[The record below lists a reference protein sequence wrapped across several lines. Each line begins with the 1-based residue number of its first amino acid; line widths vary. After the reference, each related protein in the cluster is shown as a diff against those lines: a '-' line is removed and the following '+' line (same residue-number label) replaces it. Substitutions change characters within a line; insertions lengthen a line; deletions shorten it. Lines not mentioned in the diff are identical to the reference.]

1 MSVRGGSVRSEGNS
15 VIRFEPVPRQ
25 VRVERDPDAAA
36 LLALV
41 AKDQQVPL
49 PLLLHRSRCR
59 ARVAATRQL
68 AMYLM
73 NVVLGRSLT
82 EVGEFFGR
90 DRTTVSHACGLIEDR
105 RDDAGFDA
113 ELDRLEA
120 EIRVLVG
127 EDDFASRREAI
138 HAVR

>member
-1 MSVRGGSVRSEGNS
+1 VQ
-15 VIRFEPVPRQ
+15 PQ
-25 VRVERDPDAAA
+25 VRVGRDPDAAA

-41 AKDQQVPL
+41 ARDQQVPL
-49 PLLLHRSRCR
+49 ALLLHRSRCR
-59 ARVAATRQL
+59 ARVAATRQV

-105 RDDAGFDA
+105 RDDTGFDA
-113 ELDRLEA
+113 DLDRLEA
-120 EIRVLVG
+120 EIRAVVG
-127 EDDFASRREAI
+127 EDDFASRREVI